1 MKDYYF
7 LSSLPRAGNTYLS
20 YILNKNKDIGAT
32 ANSIIPDMLF
42 KLYQLKYDELYKNF
56 PDEGSYLNVYT
67 NILDNYFS
75 AWKSKKIICR
85 GPWGTKGNII
95 LLKPMIT
102 KPKFILLHRP
112 LEECLNSFALI
123 NKIKKKDLP
132 EYANELLSPN
142 GVLGKSI
149 MSMKNILDNN
159 YEHIVVFYKDLVLN
173 TEEEI
178 KKIHKFIGLKYK
190 KLDLKVT
197 NQFSTN
203 GIEYDDSIYEGKLHE
218 LYLGKPKSST
228 EKMILPKKI
237 INQCRG
243 IDVF

>member
-32 ANSIIPDMLF
+32 ANSIIPDILF

-85 GPWGTKGNII
+85 GPWGTRGNII
-95 LLKPMIT
+95 LLKPIIA

-123 NKIKKKDLP
+123 NKVKKKDLP
-132 EYANELLSPN
+132 EYANELLSPD

-149 MSMKNILDNN
+149 MSMKNVLDNN

-190 KLDLKVT
+190 KLDFKVT
-197 NQFSTN
+197 DQFSTN
-203 GIEYDDSIYEGKLHE
+203 GIEYDDSIYAGKLHK